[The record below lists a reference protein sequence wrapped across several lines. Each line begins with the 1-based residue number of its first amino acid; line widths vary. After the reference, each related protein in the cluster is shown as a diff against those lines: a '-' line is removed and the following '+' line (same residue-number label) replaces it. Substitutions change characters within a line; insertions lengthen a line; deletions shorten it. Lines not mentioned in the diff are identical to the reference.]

1 VNTETELNTIIAG
14 WDERDKTIIAI
25 LCDIEDDTHADDS
38 SAGNSPDKIAEK
50 IRWMYHSRTRH
61 SIKRNFKRVVR
72 QDADKDM
79 FGPTYE
85 VLLSGAAK
93 KLGIHKHCKS
103 LDDYERYIPQAVIV
117 AALAKMNPA
126 QRDQFFSE
134 DINAGPMWEAAGI
147 NSGGLIGLRTAA
159 SVIAISNASGA
170 AVYAGATTAL
180 GFATHA
186 VGITLPYAAY
196 TGLSATIAQLI
207 GPPGWLALAT
217 YGFFKVTG
225 TDWNKLM
232 PVLLTIIATKHR
244 RQLLAQSALQDQNL
258 QARGVKDKGAE
269 DQAWDGIGSAPKKS
283 I

>member
-1 VNTETELNTIIAG
+1 MTHQTEIIDLLAD
-14 WDERDKTIIAI
+14 WDDRDKTIMAI
-25 LCDIEDDTHADDS
+25 LCDLDEATT
-38 SAGNSPDKIAEK
+38 SAQVITEQ
-50 IRWMYHSRTRH
+50 IRWMYNSRARH
-61 SIKRNFKRVVR
+61 SIKRNLKRVTR
-72 QDADKDM
+72 QDTSNDM
-79 FGPTYE
+79 PCPSYE
-85 VLLSGAAK
+85 ALMAGAAK

-103 LDDYERYIPQAVIV
+103 IEEYERYIPQAVIV
-117 AALAKMNPA
+117 AALAKMSPS
-126 QRDQFFSE
+126 QRDRFFTE
-134 DINAGPMWEAAGI
+134 EFNATPMWDAAGI
-147 NSGGLIGLRTAA
+147 KSREIGGLRTAA
-159 SVIAISNASGA
+159 SVLALANASGY

-244 RQLLAQSALQDQNL
+244 HQILSARQ
-258 QARGVKDKGAE
+258 E
-269 DQAWDGIGSAPKKS
+269 
-283 I
+283 

>member
-1 VNTETELNTIIAG
+1 VKTETELKSILAG
-14 WDERDKTIIAI
+14 WDERDKTIIGI
-25 LCDIEDDTHADDS
+25 LCDINDESLCTDT
-38 SAGNSPDKIAEK
+38 IVEK
-50 IRWMYHSRTRH
+50 IRWMFHSRTRH

-72 QDADKDM
+72 QSFDKDM
-79 FGPTYE
+79 SHPTYE
-85 VLLSGAAK
+85 ELLSGAAK
-93 KLGIHKHCKS
+93 KLGINKHCAS
-103 LDDYERYIPQAVIV
+103 MEDYERYIPQAIIV

-126 QRDQFFSE
+126 QRDLFFNGE
-134 DINAGPMWEAAGI
+134 INAAPMWEAAGI
-147 NSGGLIGLRTAA
+147 KSRELGSLRTTA
-159 SVIAISNASGA
+159 SVIALSNASGA

-217 YGFFKVTG
+217 YGFFKVTD

-244 RQLLAQSALQDQNL
+244 HEILARQITTPLYDQ
-258 QARGVKDKGAE
+258 
-269 DQAWDGIGSAPKKS
+269 P
-283 I
+283 

>member
-1 VNTETELNTIIAG
+1 MNTETELKTMIAS

-25 LCDIEDDTHADDS
+25 LCDIDDEANPHGS
-38 SAGNSPDKIAEK
+38 SIGNSPDKIAEK

-61 SIKRNFKRVVR
+61 NIKRNFNRVVR
-72 QDADKDM
+72 QGVDKDM
-79 FGPTYE
+79 SGPTYE
-85 VLLSGAAK
+85 DLLSGAAK
-93 KLGIHKHCKS
+93 KLGIHKHCTS

-147 NSGGLIGLRTAA
+147 KSGGLVGLRTAA
-159 SVIAISNASGA
+159 SVIALSNASGA

-244 RQLLAQSALQDQNL
+244 RQLLAQSAVDDQSLEGQSLENQTIDNEGL
-258 QARGVKDKGAE
+258 
-269 DQAWDGIGSAPKKS
+269 DGLGSPP
-283 I
+283 